1 VTTKL
6 HLTLGSGPTA
16 ANDRVTG
23 GSAETDPLPGWPTW
37 LSYAFAVV
45 VTLGVLLEHWLV
57 GTPFG
62 DRPFPLLLMF
72 PIALSALTG
81 GLGPGLLSTLLA
93 GLGLLVQTLS
103 STGAWPVPAPESLF
117 QLGLL
122 AANGVLM
129 SAMSE
134 WLHRSRRRARASRQ
148 ALADQRDALRLL
160 AAAAAD
166 SSSNAIFDKDQAGRY
181 AFTNRELDQERRL
194 LKVIKTPKR
203 DSEGGLIG
211 LLGIGRDITAARAAA
226 MALRESERLKRAVLD
241 SVSSHI
247 AVLDYTGSIVA
258 VNRPWERFALDN
270 SPQPGR
276 PVPRTGVGTNYL
288 AVLRECQ
295 GEASEGAREAHD
307 GILAVLTGRRSSFTL
322 EYPCHAPDCQRWF
335 IMHVT
340 PLDAVGQ
347 GTERGVV
354 IAHTDIT
361 GRRRAED
368 ELRKLSLAV
377 EQSPNSIVITDLE
390 ARIEYVNDAFV
401 RSSGYERADVLGRN
415 PRILHSGKTPQTA
428 YAALWGAL
436 IRGQPWR
443 GELTNRRKDGSDYVE
458 FVHITPIRQPD
469 GRITHYLA
477 IKQDITEK
485 RRLAEELARHREH
498 LEDLVE
504 SRTAELAAAK
514 HQAESANRAKSAF
527 LANMSHE
534 IRTPMNAIL
543 GLTQLV
549 ARDVTDPV
557 QQERLVKIGSAANHL
572 LSVINDILD
581 LSKIDAGKLNLKVVS
596 FSPAAFLDQVRALIN
611 DSLVAKGLAYRC
623 EAGTLPLVVSG
634 DATRLRQALLN
645 YLTNAV
651 KFTERGEIAVRVAVV
666 EETEIDLLAR
676 FEVSDTGTGIAPD
689 QLGKL
694 FAAFEQADSSTTRRY
709 GGTGLGLAI
718 TRRLVELMGGQAG
731 VTSTPGAG
739 STFWFTVHLG
749 KGLGG
754 ATPPVP
760 TVDDPA
766 VARTSLAGRCRG
778 NRLLLVEDNP
788 TNQEVACESLRE
800 LGFEVDVAGDGRQAV
815 ECARS
820 FPYVLVFMDVQMP
833 VMDGLDATRAI
844 RRLPGYAMTPI
855 LAMTAGAFSEDRKA
869 CLAAGMNDYIAKPV
883 DLDVLNGLLLKWLPP
898 GSDQA
903 DHETIAPA
911 GPGATARGSTGREG
925 SRSPATAP
933 ALTDR
938 GKGGHAPRVTG
949 SGPGGGQTDTVAT
962 PVRLDPNTAG
972 ALLGQIE
979 ALLIHGDVAVRET
992 LRRDRSTVEA
1002 LLGDAVQ
1009 TLARQIADF
1018 EYEAALLTLWE
1029 ARAQLGAPF
1038 QVQSNGSAAREGAA
1052 AAEIEACIDDLQGAL
1067 TPLLAALVPDPDRNG
1082 SIPPKVP
1089 DTAAVATCSQP
1100 ED

>member
-1 VTTKL
+1 MRSPRSPSVIVTTKL
-6 HLTLGSGPTA
+6 HLTLGSVPTA
-16 ANDRVTG
+16 ANHRVTG
-23 GSAETDPLPGWPTW
+23 GSAGTDPLPGWPTW
-37 LSYAFAVV
+37 LAYAFTVV
-45 VTLGVLLEHWLV
+45 VTSGVLLEHWLV

-62 DRPFPLLLMF
+62 DRPFPLLLMT
-72 PIALSALTG
+72 PIALSALMG

-103 STGAWPVPAPESLF
+103 STDAWPVPAPESLF
-117 QLGLL
+117 QLGIL

-148 ALADQRDALRLL
+148 FLE
-160 AAAAAD
+160 
-166 SSSNAIFDKDQAGRY
+166 I
-181 AFTNRELDQERRL
+181 
-194 LKVIKTPKR
+194 IKTPML

-211 LLGIGRDITAARAAA
+211 VLGSGRDITAARAAA
-226 MALRESERLKRAVLD
+226 TALRESERLKRAVLD

-247 AVLDYTGSIVA
+247 AVLDQTGSIVA

-276 PVPRTGVGTNYL
+276 PVPRTGIGTNYL
-288 AVLRECQ
+288 AVLRQCQ
-295 GEASEGAREAHD
+295 GEASEGAREAHN
-307 GILAVLTGRRSSFTL
+307 GILAVLEGRRPSFTL
-322 EYPCHAPDCQRWF
+322 ESPCHGPDCQRWF

-340 PLDAVGQ
+340 PLDATGQ

-354 IAHTDIT
+354 ISHTDIT

-390 ARIEYVNDAFV
+390 ARVEYVNDAFV
-401 RSSGYERADVLGRN
+401 RSSGYERAEVLGQN
-415 PRILHSGKTPQTA
+415 PRILHSGKTPQTT
-428 YAALWGAL
+428 YEALWGTL
-436 IRGQPWR
+436 VTGQAWR

-458 FVHITPIRQPD
+458 LVHITPIRQPD

-549 ARDVTDPV
+549 ARDVTDTV

-581 LSKIDAGKLNLKVVS
+581 LSKIEAGKLNLKFVS

-611 DSLVAKGLAYRC
+611 DSLMAKGLAYRC
-623 EAGTLPLVVSG
+623 EAGALPLVVNG

-749 KGLGG
+749 KGLAG
-754 ATPPVP
+754 ATPSVP

-766 VARTSLAGRCRG
+766 VAWTSLADRCRG

-800 LGFEVDVAGDGRQAV
+800 LGFAVDVARDGRLAV
-815 ECARS
+815 ERARS
-820 FPYVLVFMDVQMP
+820 FPYALIFMDVQMP

-869 CLAAGMNDYIAKPV
+869 CLAAGMNDHIAKPV
-883 DLDVLNGLLLKWLPP
+883 DLDVLSGLLLKWLRP

-903 DHETIAPA
+903 DRGAGDGAVAPA
-911 GPGATARGSTGREG
+911 APGAAARGSTGREG
-925 SRSPATAP
+925 SRSPVTAP
-933 ALTDR
+933 VLTDR
-938 GKGGHAPRVTG
+938 GKGGNAPRVEG
-949 SGPGGGQTDTVAT
+949 VGPGGGQSDTVT
-962 PVRLDPNTAG
+962 PVRLDPKTGG
-972 ALLGQIE
+972 ALLDQIE
-979 ALLIHGDVAVRET
+979 VLLIHGDVAVRET
-992 LRRDRSTVEA
+992 LRRDRIAIEA
-1002 LLGDAVQ
+1002 LLGDSVQ

-1018 EYEAALLTLWE
+1018 EYEAALLTLGE
-1029 ARAQLGAPF
+1029 ARARLGARSRSSQQESP
-1038 QVQSNGSAAREGAA
+1038 
-1052 AAEIEACIDDLQGAL
+1052 ACPRSL
-1067 TPLLAALVPDPDRNG
+1067 T
-1082 SIPPKVP
+1082 
-1089 DTAAVATCSQP
+1089 
-1100 ED
+1100 